1 MKEPIVMVKTF
12 AKFELP
18 LRGKKIIPVKTRNVE
33 DLSLPEECDFY
44 FFDSYVGIVN
54 GVEYPFGP
62 EFNASAHYYKCRE
75 YYPDVEKFRVY
86 FMRLNGWSEDKIQ
99 SVEDLAY
106 NPFASFNSTKYP
118 NGVIIV
124 DSQITNPGKTGVILS
139 AENVYEDYRN
149 PSEEEVKSYLS
160 CMED

>member
-1 MKEPIVMVKTF
+1 MNKPTVIVKTF

-18 LRGKKIIPVKTRNVE
+18 YKAKRIIPVKTRNVE
-33 DLSLPEECDFY
+33 ELNLPEECDFY

-54 GVEYPFGP
+54 GVEYRFGP
-62 EFNASAHYYKCRE
+62 EFNESAHYYKCRD

-99 SVEDLAY
+99 NMEKLDF
-106 NPFASFNSTKYP
+106 NPFENFNSTEYP

-124 DSQITNPGKTGVILS
+124 DSTITNPGKTGVILS
-139 AENVYEDYRN
+139 AKNVFEDYRI
-149 PSEEEVKSYLS
+149 PLKEEVERYLA
-160 CMED
+160 CADD